1 MRRTTKGTAGSRIS
15 YIQTRINNQILYLQ
29 VVLNNAAIGIV
40 TSFFLSQ
47 LNSILKTFASAL
59 ELLFTAVLCYL
70 IFGIPIY
77 LNTIISIFVVS
88 LAIWVYSRN
97 PVDNRKAL
105 QPVTEVHN
113 EDLQKLV
120 GVV

>member
-1 MRRTTKGTAGSRIS
+1 
-15 YIQTRINNQILYLQ
+15 